1 MDITAPSA
9 YMMRLM
15 LGRCINE
22 RRCKRGTM
30 GDDDNTY
37 TSDDGNNSNNKYL

>member
-1 MDITAPSA
+1 MDITALSA

-15 LGRCINE
+15 LGRCIIE
-22 RRCKRGTM
+22 RRCKHGTV

-37 TSDDGNNSNNKYL
+37 NGDDGYDNNNKYL